1 MTFEGQPRKWLP
13 LFARSEPFA
22 DWAKIARTLEHAVK
36 LTVVALDY
44 DGTIASGDT
53 LDPSVR
59 ETVGDARTRG
69 ITVLLVTER
78 ILGELRRV
86 ARDLHF
92 VEGAGS

>member
-36 LTVVALDY
+36 LTVIALDY
-44 DGTIASGDT
+44 DGTIASGET

-59 ETVGDARTRG
+59 ETVADAW

-86 ARDLHF
+86 AGDLHC

>member
-1 MTFEGQPRKWLP
+1 VTFEGQPRKWLP

-44 DGTIASGDT
+44 DRPCARS
-53 LDPSVR
+53 S
-59 ETVGDARTRG
+59 RTRG

-86 ARDLHF
+86 AGDLHF